1 MKEFIFGPFPE
12 PIELVFCQ
20 TGHRLFRIRFFEKVS
35 NGFWWIVETVFGHFK
50 ANKLSRKQRI
60 IHYKLW
66 CLLWQ
71 LIDYMQY
78 VAYNIPH
85 IIYCILCRIFCRE
98 ILTFFKQVT
107 IFSIIIDNLLLL
119 CPTHD
124 HMITTCII
132 FESVSICLGT
142 LPREN
147 IPNQPW
153 PKKVEYDIRLWLQN

>member
-20 TGHRLFRIRFFEKVS
+20 TGHRLFRIGLFFKKTQVS
-35 NGFWWIVETVFGHFK
+35 NGFWWIVETVFGHLK
-50 ANKLSRKQRI
+50 ANKLSRKKRI

-78 VAYNIPH
+78 VAYNMPH

-124 HMITTCII
+124 HMIII
-132 FESVSICLGT
+132 VESVSICLGT